1 MLPEK
6 SNSEILLYRS
16 DGGKLKIQV
25 RLEDETVW
33 LPQADMVEFFQTTK
47 QNISLNIKNIFEKG
61 ELNEDSVVKEYL
73 TTAADCKYYS
83 TCAILSN
90 LH

>member
-1 MLPEK
+1 MDESK
-6 SNSEILLYRS
+6 IIIYQTE
-16 DGGKLKIQV
+16 DGNTKIET